1 MRKTYEE
8 RGMKFAKFLAKL
20 FQDCVYLRDFEYV
33 LAEYNYTHSR
43 KLQWAHGVSRIA
55 IMRADYVIK
64 FDFQPVGMWEDGHA
78 GDCYSEE
85 ETIIIK
91 IGGHTAQ
98 QKSRNGSM
106 SMCMT
111 SMMVMWVIDVARFAS
126 LIMLGAF
133 NQVGRYYT
141 ALFFCSPR
149 GPPGRAEIS
158 IIPHPSAFCQA
169 KICTN
174 FLF

>member
-33 LAEYNYTHSR
+33 LTKYNYTHSR

-64 FDFQPVGMWEDGHA
+64 FDFQPVGRWANGQA

-85 ETIIIK
+85 EVYDMAVADGMEYLFAKTTVNAEYGKTFSIMPRI
-91 IGGHTAQ
+91 
-98 QKSRNGSM
+98 NGVNDYNKNWWNY
-106 SMCMT
+106 CT
-111 SMMVMWVIDVARFAS
+111 HDECEWLEEHVHDLHDGNVGYRHGKVCVIDYAWGV
-126 LIMLGAF
+126 
-133 NQVGRYYT
+133 
-141 ALFFCSPR
+141 
-149 GPPGRAEIS
+149 
-158 IIPHPSAFCQA
+158 
-169 KICTN
+169 
-174 FLF
+174 